1 MGALPLT
8 PRADVPPEG
17 LFGVPAS
24 RLFPSTGAGG
34 KTAGAGGAGGG
45 GVGFRLLKKNP
56 IILLLLEDY
65 TCCQPR
71 AVGADHQTSGFPLN
85 PPTNIETHPQH
96 GLTNHA
102 RAYS

>member
-24 RLFPSTGAGG
+24 RLFPSGVAGG

-45 GVGFRLLKKNP
+45 GAGLRLLKNP

-65 TCCQPR
+65 TCCQPQ
-71 AVGADHQTSGFPLN
+71 AVGADHQTSGFPSN
-85 PPTNIETHPQH
+85 PQPNIETHPQH
-96 GLTNHA
+96 DLTNHEQ
-102 RAYS
+102 AYS